1 MQVWA
6 YEEVIMMQIK
16 NSLIP
21 QQWLCINSP
30 VQRLILEE
38 CEAHSFYWA
47 VSYTTFAF
55 ESVWDQWLKPNRHE
69 RSFCMTP
76 ITCSYPRTSKC
87 YDFWKRKTL
96 DSNIKWTSEDKW
108 IVFLFF
114 CVYRTKAA
122 GPACPPAS
130 QPCHAIS
137 LYSHFK
143 VWHQLLRTPSQPG
156 ISFQPSHFSPT
167 TINFLF
173 RLAQME

>member
-1 MQVWA
+1 MKKSSWC
-6 YEEVIMMQIK
+6 K
-16 NSLIP
+16 SRTHLSSNSDYALIP
-21 QQWLCINSP
+21 LSTDLFWNSVKHIP
-30 VQRLILEE
+30 FIEQYPTPHLHLKA
-38 CEAHSFYWA
+38 CENSDL
-47 VSYTTFAF
+47 S
-55 ESVWDQWLKPNRHE
+55 PNVMKKFLHE
-69 RSFCMTP
+69 P

-96 DSNIKWTSEDKW
+96 ESNINWTSEDKW
-108 IVFLFF
+108 IVFLF

-122 GPACPPAS
+122 GAACPPAS

-137 LYSHFK
+137 LHSHFK
-143 VWHQLLRTPSQPG
+143 VWHQLVRTPSQPG